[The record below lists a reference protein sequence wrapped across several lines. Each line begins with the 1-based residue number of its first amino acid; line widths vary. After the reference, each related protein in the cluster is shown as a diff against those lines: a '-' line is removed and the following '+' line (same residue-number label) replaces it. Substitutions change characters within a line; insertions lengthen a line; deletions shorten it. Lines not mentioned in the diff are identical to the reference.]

1 MNMEPC
7 THEDFDSALRGVDLA
22 GGPTDLFGPL
32 PRDGRVTPTDSGCY
46 APSPP
51 GTGPVRW

>member
-1 MNMEPC
+1 MNMEPR

-32 PRDGRVTPTDSGCY
+32 PRDGRVTPTDSGCC